1 MRFARFTIGLTAS
14 LLLSV
19 AAVAQQLDDRQIIK
33 SLGELEGAAPAVD
46 LAILTQD
53 LTTNVGHGVSQLPN
67 WNQLATLPQFAVEI
81 DFENNSVA
89 IEPKSYRNLGVI
101 ADALHHPRLLPYR
114 FLVVGHSSSTGAA
127 EHNLKLS
134 AQRAAAIAEALTTT
148 FGVAPN
154 RIDVLGVGQE
164 WPIDLSNPKAATNRR
179 VQLINLGK

>member
-81 DFENNSVA
+81 DLEPDSVA
-89 IEPKSYRNLGVI
+89 IEPKSCRDVWRECPMPCI
-101 ADALHHPRLLPYR
+101 AQELLPYL

-134 AQRAAAIAEALTTT
+134 AQRAAAIAE
-148 FGVAPN
+148 P
-154 RIDVLGVGQE
+154 
-164 WPIDLSNPKAATNRR
+164 
-179 VQLINLGK
+179 